1 MLSTIPYSGGFANK
15 ISLIN
20 WKSGRIQYR
29 FLINF
34 GIKLTKTADT
44 SVRISQKYQRLISKY
59 SVKTYVV
66 ILVVYAVQRFR
77 LSS

>member
-15 ISLIN
+15 NNKIADISA
-20 WKSGRIQYR
+20 RI
-29 FLINF
+29 L
-34 GIKLTKTADT
+34 
-44 SVRISQKYQRLISKY
+44 QKHQRLISKY